1 MNVYACICVCVY
13 VCIRKRR
20 YLYISY
26 ILYICDI
33 LVLHKFSIIINPAS
47 WLQHANKE
55 YYYYRLEITDIKHIN
70 YNNLME
76 IIAIVMCDRRHFLF
90 ALLSLHWTSL
100 RANDCHHH

>member
-1 MNVYACICVCVY
+1 MYVYIYVYEYECICMYMCCVYVCVY

-47 WLQHANKE
+47 WLQHDNKE
-55 YYYYRLEITDIKHIN
+55 YYH
-70 YNNLME
+70 
-76 IIAIVMCDRRHFLF
+76 
-90 ALLSLHWTSL
+90 
-100 RANDCHHH
+100 